1 MMQVNNFIN
10 KDNMSKLQFKLS
22 ELMTK
27 KKITPTDIERKTG
40 LNKNTITSILTGTS
54 KNPSANTL
62 RSIAT
67 ALDVSLEF
75 ILSDGDISI
84 DALTPEQLK
93 LFSEATTAT
102 VNFIIEE
109 KIKFSFNKLITVIKE
124 VYDYTLKKQSIDKIF
139 IDWTVGKHAKL

>member
-10 KDNMSKLQFKLS
+10 KGNMSKLQFKLS

-27 KKITPTDIERKTG
+27 KKITPTDIERRTG

-62 RSIAT
+62 RAIAT

-84 DALTPEQLK
+84 DALTPEQLR
-93 LFSEATTAT
+93 LFSEATAAT

-139 IDWTVGKHAKL
+139 IDWTVGKHAKS

>member
-1 MMQVNNFIN
+1 
-10 KDNMSKLQFKLS
+10 
-22 ELMTK
+22 MTK

>member
-1 MMQVNNFIN
+1 MMQVNNFIS
-10 KDNMSKLQFKLS
+10 KGKMTKLQFKLS